1 MKSNQ
6 SLLSN
11 VLINIVIPVVILS
24 KMSGEDNLGPT
35 WALVAALAF
44 PLLFGVYSFIQDR
57 KVNFYSALGMISVL
71 LTGGIGLLQLDPAY
85 IAIKEAAIPGLIFV
99 ILVVSNLIGYP
110 LVRKMLLNEDIV
122 DHDKLHSA
130 LSTPEKKAEFERRV
144 NVSSYLIA
152 FSFFVS
158 AVLNYGLAKWIVKSP
173 AGTEAFNEEI
183 GKMTALSFP
192 VISLPVTILMM
203 GALFYLFRS
212 LSSITG
218 HKMEDFLR
226 SK

>member
-44 PLLFGVYSFIQDR
+44 PLLFGVYSFIQER

-71 LTGGIGLLQLDPAY
+71 LTYGIGLLQLDPAY

-152 FSFFVS
+152 FSFLFQPCS
-158 AVLNYGLAKWIVKSP
+158 TMAWQSGLSKALRVRKPLTKRSVK
-173 AGTEAFNEEI
+173 
-183 GKMTALSFP
+183 
-192 VISLPVTILMM
+192 
-203 GALFYLFRS
+203 
-212 LSSITG
+212 
-218 HKMEDFLR
+218 
-226 SK
+226 